1 MKFFEKP
8 IGDNIDAAMKAVS
21 ETLSLGI
28 GKQRVGTPGSPTQ
41 RQVLIR
47 ATESDHERWKLAAKM
62 KGISLAEM
70 VRELCNKAAS
80 EALDC
85 QHEAPFLKVYPWATI
100 CTKCSKRLSQK
111 GQLE

>member
-1 MKFFEKP
+1 MKFFDKA

-21 ETLSLGI
+21 ETLSLSV
-28 GKQRVGTPGSPTQ
+28 GKRGVGTPGSPTQ
-41 RQVLIR
+41 KQVLIR
-47 ATESDHERWKLAAKM
+47 ATEKDHNRWKQAAKI

-70 VRELCNKAAS
+70 VRELCNKAAA

-100 CTKCSKRLSQK
+100 CTKCSQRLSQV
-111 GQLE
+111 G